1 MLLFLYESRRRISII
16 SSRIKKGKK
25 KKGKRKTIEFFIF
38 FNLSFYFFFFYGI
51 LDISKAPMKNKYRVN
66 MKNVWKKKGKSFII
80 HFFSF
85 FIRKGNRKSRTLI
98 NDFSSNIE
106 IIYMET
112 RVAQNSWQNSRESK
126 DIRDILVT
134 NIMLLSNEAS
144 RLQEIIFQG
153 ISLRVWEEDGEQW
166 QL

>member
-1 MLLFLYESRRRISII
+1 
-16 SSRIKKGKK
+16 
-25 KKGKRKTIEFFIF
+25 
-38 FNLSFYFFFFYGI
+38 
-51 LDISKAPMKNKYRVN
+51 
-66 MKNVWKKKGKSFII
+66 
-80 HFFSF
+80 
-85 FIRKGNRKSRTLI
+85 
-98 NDFSSNIE
+98 
-106 IIYMET
+106 MET